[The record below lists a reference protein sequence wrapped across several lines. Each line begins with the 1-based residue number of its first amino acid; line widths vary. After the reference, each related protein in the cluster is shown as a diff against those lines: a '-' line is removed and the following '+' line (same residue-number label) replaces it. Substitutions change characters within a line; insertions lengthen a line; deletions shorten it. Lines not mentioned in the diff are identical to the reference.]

1 MRPHIFRPFRTGS
14 GPKPLASLLL
24 VLIITLGGIASA
36 QETEIDFNNFTL
48 DQAIILALGQNE
60 FLQAVQA
67 EVEGAKGSLTAAKS
81 GQLPQL
87 DLTGQYARYL
97 KNPAFFLPPEMGDA
111 FGVSGP
117 IPMGSDN
124 DLIAAAT
131 VTFNLWTAGRLSAAE
146 GIAVEMLTATR
157 FKEKAVADGVLFTTV
172 VAYHDVLLASENL
185 IITEKSLAAAEESQ
199 RVAQSGFDQG
209 TLSNFDHLRARVE
222 VANRQAPLIAAQN
235 DLAQSILV
243 LKRRCGIQPDTI
255 LVLADS
261 LGGVEF
267 PADQDTLV
275 ARMLQESS
283 EIQALNH
290 AVAAARQ
297 GVRLQKAGN
306 KPILLLSGDIAIQGQ
321 WDSGMV
327 PGDNEYATSSKVALG
342 LAFPIF
348 DGKKTAGLVS
358 KASADL
364 RQVEIEL
371 VRVTREKELSV
382 RRAWLGLANALA
394 ALDGRNE
401 AVALAEEAY
410 RLAVVRM
417 TNGLATPLERLDA
430 EVAMT
435 SARDQ
440 QAIVQ
445 YACNIA
451 EANLA
456 LAIGNASAPF
466 IDDFKSQESENE

>member
-1 MRPHIFRPFRTGS
+1 MR
-14 GPKPLASLLL
+14 LNL
-24 VLIITLGGIASA
+24 VCTCRICFCLRACALVMFMMAITPGGIASA
-36 QETEIDFNNFTL
+36 QEIDIDFNSFTL
-48 DQAIILALGQNE
+48 DHAIRLALVQNE
-60 FLQAVQA
+60 FLQKVQA
-67 EVEGAKGSLTAAKS
+67 EVEGAKGTLTAAKS

-87 DLTGQYARYL
+87 DLTGQYARNL
-97 KNPAFFLPPEMGDA
+97 KNPAFFLPPEMADA

-117 IPMGSDN
+117 MEVGGDN
-124 DLIAAAT
+124 DLLAAVT
-131 VTFNLWTAGRLSAAE
+131 VTFNLWTAGRLSATE
-146 GIAVEMLTATR
+146 GIAAEMLTATR
-157 FKEKAVADGVLFTTV
+157 FKEKAVADGVLFTAV
-172 VAYHDVLLASENL
+172 VAYHDVLLATENL
-185 IITEKSLAAAEESQ
+185 IITEKALSAAEESQ
-199 RVAQSGFDQG
+199 RVSQSGFDQG
-209 TLSNFDHLRARVE
+209 TLSNFDYLRARVE
-222 VANRQAPLIAAQN
+222 VANRQAPLIAARN

-243 LKRRCGIQPDTI
+243 LKRRCGIQPDTV

-261 LGGVEF
+261 LGGVAF

-275 ARMLQESS
+275 ARMLHESA

-290 AVAAARQ
+290 AVAAAKQ

-306 KPILLLSGDIAIQGQ
+306 KPMLLLSGDYAIQGQ
-321 WDSGMV
+321 WDNGMV

-364 RQVEIEL
+364 RQVEVEL
-371 VRVTREKELSV
+371 IRVTREKELSV

-394 ALDGRNE
+394 ALDGRIE
-401 AVALAEEAY
+401 AVTLAEEAY
-410 RLAVVRM
+410 RLSVVRM

-456 LAIGNASAPF
+456 LAIGNASVPF
-466 IDDFKSQESENE
+466 LDDFNSRENENE

>member
-1 MRPHIFRPFRTGS
+1 MRSHLFRPFRTGF
-14 GPKPLASLLL
+14 GPRPLASLLL
-24 VLIITLGGIASA
+24 VLTITLGNIASA
-36 QETEIDFNNFTL
+36 QETDIDFNSFTL

-81 GQLPQL
+81 GQLPHL
-87 DLTGQYARYL
+87 GLVGQYGRNL
-97 KNPAFFLPPEMGDA
+97 KKPVLFLPPEMGDA

-117 IPMGSDN
+117 IPIGGDN
-124 DLIAAAT
+124 DLIAAAK
-131 VTFNLWTAGRLSAAE
+131 VTF
-146 GIAVEMLTATR
+146 MLTATR

-172 VAYHDVLLASENL
+172 VAYHDVLLATENL
-185 IITEKSLAAAEESQ
+185 IITEKALAAAEESQ
-199 RVAQSGFDQG
+199 RVSQSGFDQG

-222 VANRQAPLIAAQN
+222 VANRQAPLIAARN

-255 LVLADS
+255 LALADS
-261 LGGVEF
+261 LGGVGF

-275 ARMLQESS
+275 ARMLHESA
-283 EIQALNH
+283 EIQVLNH
-290 AVAAARQ
+290 AVAAAKQ

-306 KPILLLSGDIAIQGQ
+306 KPMLLLSGDYAIQGQ

-371 VRVTREKELSV
+371 ERVTREKELSV
-382 RRAWLGLANALA
+382 RRGWLGLANALA

-401 AVALAEEAY
+401 AVTLAEEAY

-466 IDDFKSQESENE
+466 IDDFKSQENENE